1 MLFLYI
7 YILFFKFYTIYLYIY
22 IYIYIMSLISTHPLS
37 SRVVSAIKINQCIM
51 FFPAGSRT
59 AGGSGQLILENY
71 AFQRTIW
78 GPTSRGASAS
88 LLPRPPSLPSGSML
102 TGRPAT
108 AAVRRRACNQKWKRD
123 IRFYHVLPTG
133 QSIYEL
139 DVFKTSALT
148 TLLLT
153 RLFCGCGFNLGR
165 GHLWQTCMCIVWASD
180 QHALRDMRTKRANG
194 TKRAKRTKR
203 AKPPKRAKRAK
214 RTKRAKR
221 PKRPKGPKCAR
232 NTSTNNSL
240 HWPISKCATKQIQKV
255 HSLESAFPGKEFSET
270 WFVFLF
276 LCVDCSESV
285 ISNPDTS
292 SSLTVKKRQRVHG
305 FFSPSISD

>member
-1 MLFLYI
+1 M
-7 YILFFKFYTIYLYIY
+7 YTIYL
-22 IYIYIMSLISTHPLS
+22 YIYIMSLISTHPLS

-71 AFQRTIW
+71 AFQHTIW

-108 AAVRRRACNQKWKRD
+108 AAVRRRACKQKWKRD

-153 RLFCGCGFNLGR
+153 RLFCGCRFNLGR
-165 GHLWQTCMCIVWASD
+165 GHLWQTCMCIV
-180 QHALRDMRTKRANG
+180 
-194 TKRAKRTKR
+194 
-203 AKPPKRAKRAK
+203 
-214 RTKRAKR
+214 
-221 PKRPKGPKCAR
+221 
-232 NTSTNNSL
+232 
-240 HWPISKCATKQIQKV
+240 
-255 HSLESAFPGKEFSET
+255 
-270 WFVFLF
+270 
-276 LCVDCSESV
+276 
-285 ISNPDTS
+285 
-292 SSLTVKKRQRVHG
+292 
-305 FFSPSISD
+305 